1 MDTSD
6 MGNPGSARLLVPM
19 VRREAAEHLEQK
31 KERVPMRWIIALG
44 LAGLLASPVAAQ
56 TLPLTRDTGAPV
68 GDNQNSKVAG
78 PEGPVLLED
87 MNLIEKLARF
97 DRERIPERVVHA
109 RGTGAKG
116 VFIASTDFSTYTK
129 ASLFAA
135 PGKETPV
142 FVRFSTVMNFR
153 GSPEAA
159 RDPRGFAVKFY
170 TDQGNWD
177 LVGNNLP
184 VFFIRDA
191 IKFPDF
197 VHANKPSPV
206 TNVQDPNRAF
216 DFLSHV
222 PESTFMLTQL
232 YTDTYGMPAS
242 YRMMDGYGVHA
253 FRLVNKDGDV
263 IFAKFH
269 WKSQQGVKGMTLEES
284 KTADTNYATKDLYGN
299 IAHGNFPK
307 WDLYVQLL
315 TGDQVAQLSYDGFDD
330 TKIWPGVP
338 DVKIGTMTLNKVPD
352 NYFETTEESAF
363 CPCVMVP
370 GIEPSPDRMLQGR
383 LFAYADTQ
391 RYRVGPN
398 YMQLP
403 INRPLA
409 QVNDNNI
416 DGAMQSAARPGE
428 VNYEPTSAASQPA
441 EQPAFRYSQYPTAG
455 TTQQKPIDKTSNF
468 QQAGD
473 FYRALSKHE
482 QDDLIKNLAVDL
494 GQVKDQQI
502 KDTMV
507 SHFYQV
513 DKDYGTQLAKAV
525 NADLQAV
532 EKMSSNN

>member
-1 MDTSD
+1 
-6 MGNPGSARLLVPM
+6 
-19 VRREAAEHLEQK
+19 
-31 KERVPMRWIIALG
+31 MRSIFAFSFG
-44 LAGLLASPVAAQ
+44 VASLLATSALAADPPGRP
-56 TLPLTRDTGAPV
+56 PLTRDTGALV

-87 MNLIEKLARF
+87 LNLIEKLARF

-109 RGTGAKG
+109 RGTGAQG
-116 VFIASTDFSTYTK
+116 VFVASTDFSQYTK

-170 TDQGNWD
+170 TGQGNWD

-216 DFLSHV
+216 DFFSHV
-222 PESTFMLTQL
+222 PEATHMLTQL
-232 YTDTYGMPAS
+232 YTDIVGMPAS
-242 YRMMDGYGVHA
+242 YRTMDGYGVHA
-253 FRLVNKDGDV
+253 FRLVNARGEAV
-263 IFAKFH
+263 FAKFH
-269 WKSQQGVKGMTLEES
+269 WKSQQGLKGMTLEQQQV
-284 KTADTNYATKDLYGN
+284 ADTNYATRDLYQTIGT
-299 IAHGNFPK
+299 GNFPK
-307 WDLYVQLL
+307 WDLFVQLL
-315 TGDQVAQLSYDGFDD
+315 TSQQVAQLSYDGFDD
-330 TKIWPGVP
+330 TKIWTGVP
-338 DVKIGTMTLNKVPD
+338 EVKVGTMTLNKVPA
-352 NYFETTEESAF
+352 NYFDYTEEAAF

-403 INRPLA
+403 VNRPLVP
-409 QVNDNNI
+409 VNNNNV
-416 DGAMQSAARPGE
+416 DGAMQMVERQGD
-428 VNYEPTSAASQPA
+428 VNYEPTSADRQPV
-441 EQPAFRYSQYPTAG
+441 EQPQFRYSQYAVSG
-455 TTQQKPIDKTSNF
+455 STQQKAIEKQDNF
-468 QQAGD
+468 RQPGE
-473 FYRALSKHE
+473 FYRALPKSE
-482 QDDLIKNLAVDL
+482 QDDLIKNLAADL
-494 GQVKDQQI
+494 GQVKSPEI
-502 KDTMV
+502 KRTMV
-507 SHFYQV
+507 GYFYQA
-513 DKDYGTQLAKAV
+513 DQDYGTRLAKAV
-525 NADLQAV
+525 GVPVNELHTTGGR
-532 EKMSSNN
+532 

>member
-1 MDTSD
+1 
-6 MGNPGSARLLVPM
+6 
-19 VRREAAEHLEQK
+19 
-31 KERVPMRWIIALG
+31 MRTIIALG
-44 LAGLLASPVAAQ
+44 IAGLLAGPVAAQ
-56 TLPLTRDTGAPV
+56 TVPLTRDTGAPV
-68 GDNQNSKVAG
+68 GDNQDSKVAG

-109 RGTGAKG
+109 RGTGVQG
-116 VFIASTDFSTYTK
+116 VFVASTDFSKYTK

-216 DFLSHV
+216 DFFSQV
-222 PESTFMLTQL
+222 PESTHMLTQL
-232 YTDTYGMPAS
+232 YTDVVGMPAS
-242 YRMMDGYGVHA
+242 YRTMDGYGVHA
-253 FRLVNKDGDV
+253 FRLVNSKGEV

-269 WKSQQGVKGMTLEES
+269 FKGQQGLKGMTLEQAQA
-284 KTADTNYATKDLYGN
+284 ADTNYATRDLYQN
-299 IAHGNFPK
+299 ISAGNFPK

-315 TGDQVAQLSYDGFDD
+315 TAEQVAQLSYDGFDD
-330 TKIWPGVP
+330 TKIWTGVP
-338 DVKIGTMTLNKVPD
+338 EVKVGTMTLNKVPD
-352 NYFETTEESAF
+352 NYFDYTEESAF

-403 INRPLA
+403 VNRPLVPVA
-409 QVNDNNI
+409 NNNI
-416 DGAMQSAARPGE
+416 DGAMQMVERQGDL
-428 VNYEPTSAASQPA
+428 NYERTGADRTPV
-441 EQPAFRYSQYPTAG
+441 EQPQFRYSQYAVSG
-455 TTQQKPIDKTSNF
+455 STQQKAIDKQDNF
-468 QQAGD
+468 RQAGEV
-473 FYRALSKHE
+473 YRALDKHE
-482 QDDLIKNLAVDL
+482 QDDIIK
-494 GQVKDQQI
+494 
-502 KDTMV
+502 
-507 SHFYQV
+507 
-513 DKDYGTQLAKAV
+513 
-525 NADLQAV
+525 
-532 EKMSSNN
+532 

>member
-1 MDTSD
+1 M
-6 MGNPGSARLLVPM
+6 RKFM
-19 VRREAAEHLEQK
+19 V
-31 KERVPMRWIIALG
+31 LG
-44 LAGLLASPVAAQ
+44 LLSLLASPVSAQ

-109 RGTGAKG
+109 RGTGAQG
-116 VFIASTDFSTYTK
+116 IFVASTDFSKYTK
-129 ASLFAA
+129 ASLFAEA
-135 PGKETPV
+135 GKETPV

-216 DFLSHV
+216 DFFSHV
-222 PESTFMLTQL
+222 PESTYMLSLL

-242 YRMMDGYGVHA
+242 YQMMDGYGVHA
-253 FRLVNKDGDV
+253 SRLVNKAGEV

-269 WKSQQGVKGMTLEES
+269 WKSQQGVKGMTLEEQ
-284 KTADTNYATKDLYGN
+284 KTADTNYATKDLYDN
-299 IAHGNFPK
+299 IARGNFPK

-315 TGDQVAQLSYDGFDD
+315 TAEQVAKLSYDGFDD

-338 DVKIGTMTLNKVPD
+338 DTKIGTMTLNKVPD
-352 NYFETTEESAF
+352 NYFATTEESAF

-398 YMQLP
+398 YMELP
-403 INRPLA
+403 VNRPLVS
-409 QVNDNNI
+409 VNDNNI
-416 DGAMQSAARPGE
+416 DGAVQSAARPGRGE
-428 VNYEPTSAASQPA
+428 L
-441 EQPAFRYSQYPTAG
+441 
-455 TTQQKPIDKTSNF
+455 
-468 QQAGD
+468 
-473 FYRALSKHE
+473 RA
-482 QDDLIKNLAVDL
+482 DL
-494 GQVKDQQI
+494 GRRPAHRATRLPLQPVP
-502 KDTMV
+502 
-507 SHFYQV
+507 
-513 DKDYGTQLAKAV
+513 YGRYDATEG
-525 NADLQAV
+525 DR
-532 EKMSSNN
+532 